1 MTDTQPGGIRP
12 MCLPSGNSRTAKWK
26 VPAPGSWPMRLTRS
40 VNKCL
45 RRSVLRDFLP
55 GAGALTLDDRRR
67 LVEQAIVLLD
77 QIYVHLTLE
86 SAMQAVNPVQRLRLL
101 RRRLEHQ
108 ADVNDVP
115 EWRFHQEMSSIFHS
129 VRDLHTNYL
138 LPTTTPDV
146 ADGPV
151 DISVVASGGRVRI
164 EGFSSGVLVAARRL
178 AMA

>member
-1 MTDTQPGGIRP
+1 MPAEREFQNSEVEGPGAGF
-12 MCLPSGNSRTAKWK
+12 LAD
-26 VPAPGSWPMRLTRS
+26 APDS
-40 VNKCL
+40 V
-45 RRSVLRDFLP
+45 REQVSASQRLRDFLP

-151 DISVVASGGRVRI
+151 DISVVASG
-164 EGFSSGVLVAARRL
+164 
-178 AMA
+178 